1 MKRIFVLLLTAAT
14 LATAGWI
21 FWNSSALELRRI
33 EVSGNL
39 HIPKE
44 EIAAATELCA
54 GTRLLDVES
63 AGVARRVE
71 TLAWVADAKVERII
85 PSKLRISITERT
97 PIAQVS
103 LSGRNYFV
111 DREGVVLSE
120 GTGLELAIGGLPL
133 KTLNVGQR
141 ISLRQYREA
150 LVVLEGLEKSIR
162 SRVDSIEAPSVD
174 RITLNLDDGTTVLFG
189 AAERVSEKNYALTA
203 ILAEA
208 AKEGAKYSSIDVRVP
223 DRPAVRPA

>member
-1 MKRIFVLLLTAAT
+1 VKRIFILLLTGAT
-14 LATAGWI
+14 LATSGWI

-44 EIAAATELCA
+44 EIAAATELSA
-54 GTRLLDVES
+54 GMRLLDIQT
-63 AGVARRVE
+63 ARVARRVE
-71 TLAWVADAKVERII
+71 TIAWVADAKVERII

-97 PIAQVS
+97 PVAQVS

-111 DREGVVLSE
+111 DREGIVLSE

-133 KTLNVGQR
+133 KSLIVGQR
-141 ISLRQYREA
+141 ISLRQYRES
-150 LVVLEGLEKSIR
+150 LVVLDGLEKSIR
-162 SRVDSIEAPSVD
+162 SRVESIEAPSVD
-174 RITLNLDDGTTVLFG
+174 RITLHLTDGTTVLFG
-189 AAERVSEKNYALTA
+189 AAERVSDKNYALTA

-208 AKEGAKYSSIDVRVP
+208 AKEGAKYSWIDVRVP